1 MQFTQDSGARMPT
14 DLIPNGVLVWAI
26 VTFRGMKHSQE
37 TSGAYGDLEF
47 TVYEGQPFQRKKI
60 WDMVCDP
67 DDTRNSEQWRQGGMA
82 SLTRMLESAGFADPN
97 NPDSYTRLNGYTC
110 EQILTALDG
119 KRVAVRVKV
128 EPGKDGYADKN
139 KIGDF
144 LTPNVKSS
152 GYKNYV
158 KLTAGDHNLPQA
170 TPTPAGPQAAFGQ
183 QAKPAEATQ
192 QQALPLGQAAPAASA
207 SVPNGGPKAA
217 LAPLTATSPSSPAPA
232 ASGGFNPNKAP
243 AWVNPPQR

>member
-14 DLIPNGVLVWAI
+14 DLIPNGVLLWAI
-26 VTFRGMKHSQE
+26 MTFKGMKNSDK
-37 TSGAYGDLEF
+37 TSGAYGELEF
-47 TVYEGQPFQRKKI
+47 TVYDGQPFARKKV

-67 DDTRNSEQWRQGGMA
+67 DDTRNSEQWRQTGMA

-97 NPDSYTRLNGYTC
+97 NPESYTRLNGYTC

-119 KRVAVRVKV
+119 KRVAIRVKIEV
-128 EPGKDGYADKN
+128 GTEGYQDKN

-158 KLTAGDHNLPQA
+158 KLMAGDHNLPQA
-170 TPTPAGPQAAFGQ
+170 SPAPGGPQPAFG

-192 QQALPLGQAAPAASA
+192 QQPLPLASSTATTASA
-207 SVPNGGPKAA
+207 QNGGPKPA
-217 LAPLTATSPSSPAPA
+217 LAPMTATSPSNPNAGG
-232 ASGGFNPNKAP
+232 GGFNPNKAP
-243 AWVNPPQR
+243 AWVNPQQR